1 MGNSSDS
8 KRRLVHVL
16 KYILDNCDEEHPA
29 FSATA
34 IQEEL
39 ESEEIGI
46 YADRRAIYTDIAAI
60 RDVLG
65 LDIEGTP
72 SGKFRLKSRPFQ
84 YDDLCLI
91 AECIYAAKFVSED
104 HAKRLIE
111 TLGRFASS
119 LQAYNLTEEVFLCH
133 RVKTGQG
140 DIQSVI
146 QDIRKAIK
154 EKKKIQFKYLHRE
167 IDDVTK
173 TVVRNMG
180 RRFTV
185 SPYKLMVNDGN
196 YYLLAYSDMAKDMR
210 TFRVD
215 KIQKV
220 EILGV
225 LRKGQDAFDKLDLS
239 TYTKRVFFMNPG
251 EQQKISLRFE
261 RKLLDPVVERLG
273 VEGDIMYRPEGAKH
287 FVVTADV
294 EISNQFFGWL
304 ASFGTQAKIMQPQS
318 LVDDYAA
325 YLQKIVEQHQE

>member
-1 MGNSSDS
+1 
-8 KRRLVHVL
+8 
-16 KYILDNCDEEHPA
+16 
-29 FSATA
+29 
-34 IQEEL
+34 
-39 ESEEIGI
+39 
-46 YADRRAIYTDIAAI
+46 
-60 RDVLG
+60 
-65 LDIEGTP
+65 
-72 SGKFRLKSRPFQ
+72 
-84 YDDLCLI
+84 
-91 AECIYAAKFVSED
+91 
-104 HAKRLIE
+104 
-111 TLGRFASS
+111 
-119 LQAYNLTEEVFLCH
+119 
-133 RVKTGQG
+133 
-140 DIQSVI
+140 
-146 QDIRKAIK
+146 
-154 EKKKIQFKYLHRE
+154 
-167 IDDVTK
+167 
-173 TVVRNMG
+173 
-180 RRFTV
+180 
-185 SPYKLMVNDGN
+185 MVNDGN

-251 EQQKISLRFE
+251 EQQKVSLRFE

-304 ASFGTQAKIMQPQS
+304 ASYGTQAKIMQPQS

>member
-1 MGNSSDS
+1 M
-8 KRRLVHVL
+8 
-16 KYILDNCDEEHPA
+16 
-29 FSATA
+29 
-34 IQEEL
+34 
-39 ESEEIGI
+39 
-46 YADRRAIYTDIAAI
+46 
-60 RDVLG
+60 
-65 LDIEGTP
+65 
-72 SGKFRLKSRPFQ
+72 
-84 YDDLCLI
+84 
-91 AECIYAAKFVSED
+91 
-104 HAKRLIE
+104 
-111 TLGRFASS
+111 
-119 LQAYNLTEEVFLCH
+119 
-133 RVKTGQG
+133 
-140 DIQSVI
+140 I

-304 ASFGTQAKIMQPQS
+304 ASYGTQAKIMQPQS